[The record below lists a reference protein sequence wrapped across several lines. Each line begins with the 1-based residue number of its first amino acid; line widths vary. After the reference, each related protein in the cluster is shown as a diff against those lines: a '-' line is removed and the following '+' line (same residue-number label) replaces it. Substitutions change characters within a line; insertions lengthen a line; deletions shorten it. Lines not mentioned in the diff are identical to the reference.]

1 LTWTKGRKKVG
12 KRDISI
18 LTAIA
23 LNNKKIITRKKQMN
37 DVVLLQRNA
46 MIKKENNT
54 EWERK
59 LVGVHDHTHLKDKT
73 KDGLGMAL

>member
-1 LTWTKGRKKVG
+1 
-12 KRDISI
+12 
-18 LTAIA
+18 
-23 LNNKKIITRKKQMN
+23 
-37 DVVLLQRNA
+37 